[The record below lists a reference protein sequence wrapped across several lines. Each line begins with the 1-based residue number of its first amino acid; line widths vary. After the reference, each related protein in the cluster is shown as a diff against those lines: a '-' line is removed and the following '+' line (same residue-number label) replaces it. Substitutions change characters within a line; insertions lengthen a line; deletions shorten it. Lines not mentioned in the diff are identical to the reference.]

1 MLKLGKKNSILMDPI
16 NRYQKWKKKHPR
28 MEDEDDVATEINSTV
43 RVGANEKSEILVL
56 SLFFRLIVK
65 PTI

>member
-1 MLKLGKKNSILMDPI
+1 MDPI

-43 RVGANEKSEILVL
+43 RVRLTRIIL
-56 SLFFRLIVK
+56 RITIV
-65 PTI
+65 

>member
-1 MLKLGKKNSILMDPI
+1 MVKLGKKNSILMDPI

-43 RVGANEKSEILVL
+43 RVGANEKS
-56 SLFFRLIVK
+56 
-65 PTI
+65 